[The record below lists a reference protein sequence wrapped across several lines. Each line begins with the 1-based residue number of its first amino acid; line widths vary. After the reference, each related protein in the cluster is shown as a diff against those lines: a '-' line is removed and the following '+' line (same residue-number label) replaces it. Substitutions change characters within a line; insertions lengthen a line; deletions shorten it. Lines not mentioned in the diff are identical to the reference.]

1 MVIHTELETLAP
13 GVSDTYTGNIKTTQ
27 QCNQY
32 YIYVHSKPEKV
43 QLAQSPASG
52 LMNRAERAKA
62 RKTIPPMM
70 VTVRTDIF

>member
-1 MVIHTELETLAP
+1 MVFPVELQTLAP
-13 GVSDTYTGNIKTTQ
+13 EVSHTEEILKQ
-27 QCNQY
+27 KQCNQF
-32 YIYVHSKPEKV
+32 YIYVHGKPDRVRE
-43 QLAQSPASG
+43 AQSPASG